1 MIARIKGALAALALL
16 GLFAVPA
23 SATET
28 FRTEPLT
35 IRTAAGGEY
44 RFTVEMAETPKQMAQ
59 GLMYRTEMAPDAG
72 MLFVHE
78 EDRVATMWM
87 KNTYIPLDML
97 FIDRTGRIAGIHENA
112 EPRSLRTIAAPEP
125 VRAVLEL
132 NGGIASR
139 LGIRVGDRVV
149 HPAFPAD

>member
-1 MIARIKGALAALALL
+1 MIARIMAALAALALL
-16 GLFAVPA
+16 GLSAVPA

-28 FRTEPLT
+28 FRTEPLS
-35 IRTAAGGEY
+35 IRTAAGSEY
-44 RFTVEMAETPKQMAQ
+44 RFVVEMAETPKQMMQ
-59 GLMYRTEMAPDAG
+59 GLMYRTELAPDAG

-78 EDRVATMWM
+78 ADRVATMWM

-97 FIDRTGRIAGIHENA
+97 FIDRTGRIAGIHERA
-112 EPRSLRTIAAPEP
+112 QPRSLRTIAAPEP

-132 NGGIASR
+132 NGGTASR

-149 HPAFPAD
+149 HPAFSSD